1 MSTFIAVNDEVLI
14 KRINQAKERIVYI
27 APGISKLLAKE
38 LCGVIDHVEK
48 INITVIL
55 DASDE
60 VCRIGYGDF
69 EGLSLLHE
77 HSKKRHFAL
86 RKQEGIR
93 SGILIVDELVLVWSP
108 TPLSIEDH
116 PHKNNMANG
125 VFLGKNPSDQ
135 IAMAIAAEGT
145 ETSFDMS
152 EVAVEVITDQ
162 DVADTRERIEKNP
175 PVPVDL
181 ARATKVF
188 NSKLQFIEIEMKNV
202 VLSKRQIKIPTYL
215 LNADVDPELGEL
227 LNTKIKGLADL
238 RTVEIKV
245 PEFSDDGS
253 PTFDQDGKQKDCM
266 ESEASLERKRKTLEK
281 RYIYNLPKYGW
292 IIEKDSVVKFK
303 NIIDAYRIQ
312 LEKYAEGIK
321 AHVTAEAEKL
331 ANQVIKLIEQRS
343 LKSDKTPKINFNL
356 LKDQILENINSI
368 KDEKPSVHYLLK
380 DITFQQTK
388 DPEFFNLIKKNVP
401 PHVMKRLGG
410 DNWTVEQTAVLERR
424 GKSNDLFSQ

>member
-14 KRINQAKERIVYI
+14 QHINQAKERIVYI

-38 LCGVIDHVEK
+38 LCGVIDQIEK
-48 INITVIL
+48 LNITVIL
-55 DASDE
+55 DSSDE

-69 EGLSLLHE
+69 EGLNLLHE
-77 HSKKRHFAL
+77 HSKNRHFAL

-93 SGILIVDELVLVWSP
+93 SGILIVDEVVLVWSP
-108 TPLSIEDH
+108 TPLSIEEH
-116 PHKNNMANG
+116 PHQNKMANG
-125 VFLGKNPSDQ
+125 VLLGKNPSDQ
-135 IAMAIAAEGT
+135 IAIAMAAEGT

-162 DVADTRERIEKNP
+162 DVAATKEKIDRNP

-202 VLSKRQIKIPTYL
+202 VLSRRQIKIPPYL
-215 LNADVDPELGEL
+215 LNADVDAELSEL

-253 PTFDQDGKQKDCM
+253 CTFNQDGKQKECM

-292 IIEKDSVVKFK
+292 VIEKESEAKFK
-303 NIIDAYRIQ
+303 DIIAAYKTQ

-321 AHVTAEAEKL
+321 THVTAEAEKL

-343 LKSDKTPKINFNL
+343 LQSGKTPKIDFDL
-356 LKDQILENINSI
+356 LKKEILENINSI

-410 DNWTVEQTAVLERR
+410 DNWTVEQTAVLERK
-424 GKSNDLFSQ
+424 GKSNDLFIQ